1 MHIKQ
6 QTCDQQLHF
15 FSLLQVIF
23 DPLLPSVQD
32 LIFPPPPLPQPSVTG
47 THSWHSDEESVLE
60 KGLPQLLV
68 VMGIQS
74 MVMVMDILH
83 GRNSLILEQI
93 HEIEV
98 VP

>member
-60 KGLPQLLV
+60 KGLPQLLA
-68 VMGIQS
+68 GDGYSEYGDGDGYSSWQKLS
-74 MVMVMDILH
+74 YT
-83 GRNSLILEQI
+83 GANT
-93 HEIEV
+93 
-98 VP
+98 